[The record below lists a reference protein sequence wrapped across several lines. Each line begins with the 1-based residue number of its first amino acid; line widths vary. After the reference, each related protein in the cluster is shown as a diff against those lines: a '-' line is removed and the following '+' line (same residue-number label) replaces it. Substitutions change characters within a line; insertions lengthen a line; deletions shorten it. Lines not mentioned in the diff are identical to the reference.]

1 MTPRLI
7 KTIELKN
14 NLTLNLYDE
23 SIKMIGDRWLVTL
36 VARITI
42 PVDEALIQAN
52 HLGLMDKDEIKK
64 ALGESVVF
72 EQKSN
77 RIFVD
82 QSDKKNIFQEM
93 YDIFL
98 ENTLPYL
105 SHSNFSKRFVLKKI
119 KEEMDNRFK
128 RRS

>member
-64 ALGESVVF
+64 AFGESVVF

-105 SHSNFSKRFVLKKI
+105 SHSNFPKRFVLKKI
-119 KEEMDNRFK
+119 KEEMDKQFK
-128 RRS
+128 RR

>member
-23 SIKMIGDRWLVTL
+23 SIKMIGERWLVTL

-42 PVDEALIQAN
+42 PVDEALIQED

-105 SHSNFSKRFVLKKI
+105 SHSNFPKRFVLKKI
-119 KEEMDNRFK
+119 KQEMDKQFK
-128 RRS
+128 RR